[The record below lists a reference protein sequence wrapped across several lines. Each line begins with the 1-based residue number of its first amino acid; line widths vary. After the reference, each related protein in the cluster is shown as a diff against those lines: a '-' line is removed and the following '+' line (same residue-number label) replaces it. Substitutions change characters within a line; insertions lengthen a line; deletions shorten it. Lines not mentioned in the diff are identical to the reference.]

1 MRIRSLIAWFH
12 SSLTRV
18 VILISFL
25 VIVLVFVFLP
35 RTLASGEL
43 PAPSQEA
50 LVEKPA
56 ASASPSP
63 SPRLPNTCVDYDTP
77 AGVSFDIH
85 SSRLTKNTDGSLLLN
100 LEATFVDTK
109 RGARSSGNP
118 IPVIDADGGWV
129 NLTLRNS
136 NGQEG
141 FLVIIANGGYLIPDW
156 ESKNYEVEVTGT
168 DLGVDILF
176 KGPAI
181 ENNSSGA
188 FEWGVGTKDQG
199 NDRDVCP
206 DQDYDVSL
214 DRLLTYQP

>member
-1 MRIRSLIAWFH
+1 
-12 SSLTRV
+12 
-18 VILISFL
+18 LISFL
-25 VIVLVFVFLP
+25 VIALVLLFLP
-35 RTLASGEL
+35 RILASSDL
-43 PAPSQEA
+43 AAPSQEV
-50 LVEKPA
+50 LVEKPS
-56 ASASPSP
+56 ASESPSP

-85 SSRLTKNTDGSLLLN
+85 SARLTKNTDGSLLLN
-100 LEATFVDTK
+100 LEANFVDTK
-109 RGARSSGNP
+109 RGARSSGKP

-136 NGQEG
+136 TGQESY
-141 FLVIIANGGYLIPDW
+141 LVIIANGGYLIPDW
-156 ESKNYEVEVTGT
+156 ESKDYEVEMTGT

-176 KGPAI
+176 SGLGI
-181 ENNSSGA
+181 EENSSGV